1 MIPGLNILKKIFKTS
16 NERKLIEIQPLVQK
30 INSLEPEI
38 QKLSDQELK
47 NKTQEFKKRI
57 KNGENL
63 NKVLPEAFACVR
75 EASVRTTG
83 QRHFDVQLLGG
94 IILHQGNISEMKTG
108 EGKTLVA
115 TLPAYLNSLT
125 EKGVHV
131 VTVNDYLA
139 KRDSEWMSKIYNFLG
154 VSVGCIVNGIDDVSR
169 KAQYECDITYG
180 TNNEFGFD
188 YLRDNMKYS
197 IAEMVQRKH
206 YFCIV
211 DEVDSI
217 LIDEA
222 RTPLIISGPTED
234 NSSQYFLCNKLV
246 NQLSKEHYDTD
257 EKDRSA
263 LLTEKGIDFI
273 EDKLRKIN
281 LLKGASFYDPQN
293 LSIVHHINQSLRAN
307 MLFTK
312 DKDYIIK
319 DNQIYIIDEFT
330 GRIMEG
336 RRYSDGL
343 HQAIEA
349 KEGVQIQNENQT
361 LASITFQNYF
371 RLYEKL
377 SGMTGTAM
385 TEAEEFYEIYKL
397 DVVELPTNRPMI
409 RKDFND
415 KIFRTEKEKFNA
427 IIKQIVEANERKQPV
442 LIGTTS
448 IEKSERISK
457 ILKEESIKHNV
468 LNAKFHEQEA
478 SIIAQAGRIG
488 AVTIATNMAGRG
500 TDIQLGGNLD
510 LKIKEGGTNDK
521 ILVEKTK
528 QEHEEEKAKVLASG
542 GLFVIGTE
550 RHESRRIDN
559 QLRGR
564 TGRQGDIG
572 ASIFYLSL
580 QDDLM
585 RIFGSEKIDF
595 MLQKLGLKEGESI
608 DHPWINKALE
618 KAQQRVEGR
627 NFDIRKT
634 LLQFDDVMNDQRKVI
649 FEQRLGVIR
658 NQNIYNVVN
667 DIFDEIIEDLI
678 SEIRNYRDSADVNSK
693 KLIKT
698 KTERLS
704 GTKIDDNDFNAW
716 LSKSSSE
723 QKEFLKNHFD
733 QKRNARIANAGDE
746 INKDFEKR
754 IFLQNLDYEWRSHLQ
769 YLEQLRQVIGLRGYG
784 QKNPLDEYKRESFNL
799 FKDLLSKIKEN
810 LIMFLINV
818 QLTKEDRVQQLQQPA
833 VQEKISRN
841 ASCNCGSGKKY
852 KNCCGAL
859 SKD

>member
-30 INSLEPEI
+30 INSLEPQI

-47 NKTQEFKKRI
+47 DKTQEFKKRI

-63 NKVLPEAFACVR
+63 NKILPEAFACVR

-154 VSVGCIVNGIDDVSR
+154 VSVGCIVNGIEDASR

-312 DKDYIIK
+312 DKDYIVK

-330 GRIMEG
+330 GRIMDG

-427 IIKQIVEANERKQPV
+427 IIKQILEANEKKQPV

-521 ILVEKTK
+521 VLVEKTK

-564 TGRQGDIG
+564 TGRQGDMG

-649 FEQRLGVIR
+649 FEQRLGVIK

-678 SEIRNYRDSADVNSK
+678 SEIRNYKDSADINSK

-698 KTERLS
+698 KIERLS

-733 QKRNARIANAGDE
+733 QRRKARIATAGDD
-746 INKDFEKR
+746 INKDVEKR
-754 IFLQNLDYEWRSHLQ
+754 IFLQNLDYEWRGHLQ

-810 LIMFLINV
+810 LIMLLINIQV
-818 QLTKEDRVQQLQQPA
+818 TKEDRLPQSQQPA

>member
-16 NERKLIEIQPLVQK
+16 NERKLVEIRPLVEK

-63 NKVLPEAFACVR
+63 NKILPEAFACVR

-154 VSVGCIVNGIDDVSR
+154 VSVGCIINGIDDVSR

-197 IAEMVQRKH
+197 ITEMVQRKH

-307 MLFTK
+307 MLFSK

-427 IIKQIVEANERKQPV
+427 IIKKIVETNEKKQPV

-457 ILKEESIKHNV
+457 ILKQESIKHNV

-478 SIIAQAGRIG
+478 SIIAQAGRIS

-542 GLFVIGTE
+542 GLFVVGTE

-564 TGRQGDIG
+564 TGRQGDMG

-649 FEQRLGVIR
+649 FEQRLGVIK

-667 DIFDEIIEDLI
+667 DIFDEMIENLI
-678 SEIRNYRDSADVNSK
+678 SEIRNYRDSADINSK

-704 GTKIDDNDFNAW
+704 GTKIDDNDFDAW

-733 QKRNARIANAGDE
+733 QRRSTRITTAGDE
-746 INKDFEKR
+746 INKDVEKR

-810 LIMFLINV
+810 LIMFLINIQV
-818 QLTKEDRVQQLQQPA
+818 TKEDRLPQSQQPP

-841 ASCNCGSGKKY
+841 SSCNCGSGKKY

-859 SKD
+859 SKN

>member
-1 MIPGLNILKKIFKTS
+1 MIPGFNILKKIFKTS

-30 INSLEPEI
+30 INSLEPQI

-47 NKTQEFKKRI
+47 DKTQEFKKRI

-63 NKVLPEAFACVR
+63 IKILPEAFACVR

-154 VSVGCIVNGIDDVSR
+154 VSVGCIVNGIEDASR

-312 DKDYIIK
+312 DKDYIVK

-330 GRIMEG
+330 GRIMDG

-427 IIKQIVEANERKQPV
+427 IIKQIVEANEKKQPV

-521 ILVEKTK
+521 VLVEKTK

-542 GLFVIGTE
+542 GLFVVGTE

-564 TGRQGDIG
+564 TGRQGDMG

-649 FEQRLGVIR
+649 FEQRLGVIK

-667 DIFDEIIEDLI
+667 DIFDEMIENLI
-678 SEIRNYRDSADVNSK
+678 SEIRNYRDSADINSK

-733 QKRNARIANAGDE
+733 QRRNARITTAGDE
-746 INKDFEKR
+746 INKDVEKR

-810 LIMFLINV
+810 LIMFLINIQV
-818 QLTKEDRVQQLQQPA
+818 TKEDRLPQSQQPP

-859 SKD
+859 SKN